1 MFILGVSE
9 KTSGAGCIGLVALV
23 GVLVAGLV
31 EDKGASPEPELEGV
45 GLLALAL
52 PLPFPE
58 LTVLGL
64 AVPVGASGLKR
75 VGGCGFESTLYVN
88 PTVAIAGVKEEEKV

>member
-1 MFILGVSE
+1 MV
-9 KTSGAGCIGLVALV
+9 V
-23 GVLVAGLV
+23 GLV
-31 EDKGASPEPELEGV
+31 EDKGASPEPDLEGV

-64 AVPVGASGLKR
+64 AVPVGARTLKR
-75 VGGCGFESTLYVN
+75 VRGCGLAST
-88 PTVAIAGVKEEEKV
+88 P